1 LGKYCVWYDRA
12 RILELKLMVIMM
24 IPLATSLFDSPS
36 YVLCMF
42 SEGAACLLEVI
53 GGFHI
58 GIDISGVCN
67 SA

>member
-1 LGKYCVWYDRA
+1 
-12 RILELKLMVIMM
+12 MVIMM